1 MSTSAGNGEA
11 GHDIVAVTVFLVD
24 DHEVV
29 RQGVRSLLEAAGDL
43 DVVGEADSVQTGL
56 ARILAVRPQVAVLD
70 VRLPDGN
77 GVELCREIRSR
88 MPEVACLMLTSYSDD
103 EALFEAI
110 IAGAAGY
117 VLKQVRGSEL
127 IDAVRR
133 VARGEHLLDPAVT
146 HRLMRKLS
154 NPAGEDQRLASLTTR
169 EREVLDLIGEGFTNR
184 QIGEKLFL
192 AEKTVKNYVSGLL
205 SKLGMERRTEAAVFV
220 ARRETHPLSGE
231 RSLR

>member
-11 GHDIVAVTVFLVD
+11 GHDIAAVTVLLVD